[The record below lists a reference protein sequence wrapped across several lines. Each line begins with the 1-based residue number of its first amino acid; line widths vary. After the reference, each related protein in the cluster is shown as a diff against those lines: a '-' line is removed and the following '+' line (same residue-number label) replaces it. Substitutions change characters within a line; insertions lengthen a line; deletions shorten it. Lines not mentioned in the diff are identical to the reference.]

1 MRRREFMQ
9 AVGTGLATAAIGGSA
24 GAQAPNRSKRPNFVI
39 ILADDM
45 GFSDLGCYGSEI
57 ATPNLDGLA
66 REGVRFTHFYSAA
79 RCCPSRASLLTGLYP
94 HQAGMGGMVT
104 QGEAPAE
111 EGPYQG
117 YLNRS
122 CVTFA
127 EVLKS
132 AGYRTYMSGKWHV
145 GERPEHWPRQRGF
158 DRYYGLIS
166 GASSYWGILE
176 QERGQRAFA
185 LDDERIV
192 PGGESFYMTD
202 AFTDY
207 AVTWLEEQA
216 GREEPF
222 LLYLAYTAPHWPL
235 HAWPEDIAKYRGTY
249 VRGWDALREERYARL
264 VSQGIIDP
272 KWKLSPRDPDV
283 PPWEEAEN
291 QTDWAL
297 RMAVYAAMV
306 DRMDQGVG
314 RVLAA
319 LHRLGLEKD
328 TLVMFLSD
336 NGGCHESVEGR
347 NLNTP
352 GTEPGEPGS
361 FVAYRRPWANASNTP
376 FRLFKHW
383 VHEGGIA
390 TPLIARWPGGISRR
404 GELEHQVGHIN
415 DIMATC
421 VDLAGASYPATF
433 NGREITPC
441 EGRSLAPVFR
451 GEQREPHDRLFWE
464 HMGNRAVREGDWKL
478 VAAKSGDWAL
488 YNLAEDRTELN
499 DLADAMP
506 ERAEAMLQAWDAWAE
521 RVGAR
526 KPA

>member
-9 AVGTGLATAAIGGSA
+9 AMGSGLAAAAMGATA
-24 GAQAPNRSKRPNFVI
+24 GAAAPNRPGRPNFVL

-57 ATPNLDGLA
+57 ATPHLDGLA
-66 REGVRFTHFYSAA
+66 RDGVRFTHFYSAA

-104 QGEAPAE
+104 RGETAPE

-122 CVTFA
+122 CVTLA
-127 EVLKS
+127 EVLKG

-176 QERGQRAFA
+176 QERDRRAFA
-185 LDDERIV
+185 LDDARLLPEGDR
-192 PGGESFYMTD
+192 FYMTD

-207 AVTWLEEQA
+207 AVTWLDEHA

-235 HAWPEDIAKYRGTY
+235 HAWPEDIAKYRGKY
-249 VRGWDALREERYARL
+249 ARGWDALREERYARL
-264 VSQGIIDP
+264 VNLGIIDP
-272 KWKLSPRDPDV
+272 RWKLSPRDPDV
-283 PPWEEAEN
+283 PAWEEADN
-291 QTDWAL
+291 PADWDL

-306 DRMDQGVG
+306 DRLDQGVG
-314 RVLAA
+314 RVLEA
-319 LHRLGLEKD
+319 LRRLGQEEN

-390 TPLIARWPGGISRR
+390 TPFIARWPGGIARKDA
-404 GELEHQVGHIN
+404 LEHQVGHIT

-421 VDLAGASYPATF
+421 LDLAGAAYPDTF
-433 NGREITPC
+433 NGQAITPC

-451 GEQREPHDRLFWE
+451 GEQREPHERLYWE

-478 VAAKSGDWAL
+478 VAARDGDWAL

-499 DLADAMP
+499 DLSKAMP
-506 ERAEAMLQAWDAWAE
+506 ERAQALFQAWDAWAD